1 MSFHFNYNEK
11 TIIFIL
17 LAYTLMKYPFLGIL
31 SVIFA
36 YFWIQ
41 REKKK
46 IKNLERIKLIQS
58 YKSILPNIYVD
69 LNLFNFI
76 VFIDS
81 KFDFTNYMNKNGE
94 IQEKNVSKLFIEFC
108 NSVDNMCQIIKI
120 LKNGKNEYYQNIYI
134 KYFYESLKNFHN
146 LIYILPKDI
155 SFDEFNKYQKLLLKL
170 LRLQIKNF
178 SLNIDIPNSNSFI
191 PESFS

>member
-1 MSFHFNYNEK
+1 MSFHFNNNEK

-17 LAYTLMKYPFLGIL
+17 LAYTLMKYPFLAIL
-31 SVIFA
+31 SVVFA
-36 YFWIQ
+36 YLWIQ
-41 REKKK
+41 REIKK
-46 IKNLERIKLIQS
+46 IKNLERIKLIQN

-94 IQEKNVSKLFIEFC
+94 IQQKNVSKLFIDFC

-120 LKNGKNEYYQNIYI
+120 LKNGKNKYYQNIYI

-155 SFDEFNKYQKLLLKL
+155 SFDDFNKYQKLLLKL
-170 LRLQIKNF
+170 LKLQIKNF
-178 SLNIDIPNSNSFI
+178 SLNIDIPNSNSLI

>member
-31 SVIFA
+31 SVVFA

-120 LKNGKNEYYQNIYI
+120 LKNRKNKYYQNIYI

-155 SFDEFNKYQKLLLKL
+155 SVDDFNKYQKLLLKL